1 MKNRLL
7 TFAGALALL
16 AVLGKF
22 YAPPLMAQVKA
33 AMVQDVDQPARQP
46 FQATV
51 PININNFTYTPVT
64 IPTGKRLVVDYIA
77 MSGAAQ
83 TSGADIQPIILLS
96 SSVAGNPSALYYIA
110 PQQSGTVPGQYYH
123 TEQATI
129 FADSLSVSPAFA
141 GYSPTF
147 MAFNV
152 VISGHLISVP

>member
-1 MKNRLL
+1 MKNRLM

-33 AMVQDVDQPARQP
+33 TFIQDVDQAARQP
-46 FQATV
+46 FQVTV
-51 PININNFTYTPVT
+51 PVNINNFNFTAVT
-64 IPTGKRLVVDYIA
+64 IPSGKRLVVDYIA

-83 TSGADIQPIILLS
+83 TNGAYVQPIVILS
-96 SSVAGNPSALYYIA
+96 SSVAGNPSCLYYIA
-110 PQQSGTVPGQYYH
+110 PTQSGTAAGQYYH
-123 TEQATI
+123 TEKAEI

-141 GYSPTF
+141 GFTPTF

-152 VISGHLISVP
+152 TLSGHLVSIP